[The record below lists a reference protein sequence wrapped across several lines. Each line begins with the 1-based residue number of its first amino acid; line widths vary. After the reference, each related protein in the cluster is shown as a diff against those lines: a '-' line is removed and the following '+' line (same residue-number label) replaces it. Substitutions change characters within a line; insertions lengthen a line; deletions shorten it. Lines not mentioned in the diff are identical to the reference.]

1 MALSSMMFVALA
13 LPLVVMLFSAT
24 APVVSAFSGSGSG
37 TPGNPYIITTVE
49 ELQAMKDNLSGY
61 YALGND
67 INASATSGWNSGA
80 GFIPIGTD
88 TNQFTGSFDGQGYK
102 IINLRINRPSTNYVG
117 LFGYVGSGGAV
128 ENVGLENE
136 NVIGENYV
144 GGLIGNNAGTISNS
158 YSTGSVSGSYYLGG
172 LVGFNNLGTV
182 SNSYSTGSVIG
193 GYIVGGLVGRNYGA
207 VSNSY
212 STGSVSGS
220 GYIVGGLVGYNLG
233 GTVSNSYSTGS
244 VSGGDIVGGLVG
256 ESYGKVFNSY
266 STGSVSGGDIVG
278 GLVGLNY
285 ENVSNSYS
293 TGSVSGGDIVGG
305 LVGESH
311 GTVSNSFWD
320 KETSGKTTS
329 AGGTGKTTVQMKDI
343 RTYTSLEWSGEGLY
357 EPVWDFV
364 GTQYDDKGTE
374 NIWNIRPLV
383 NDGYP
388 FLEISPTLPDTTPPT
403 FSRVAATNITQNV
416 ATITWTTDE
425 LSNSAV
431 AYGTTTSYGSTR
443 SDATLVTSHS
453 INLIGLSAA
462 TLYHYQV
469 SSTDAA
475 GNTSTSSDYTFTTS
489 SPPSPP
495 PTNNPPT
502 SPEDNTPPPTPS
514 LVLPANGANITDNTP
529 LLDWFDV
536 SDPSGVTYDIFIA
549 RDAGFASS
557 ALQKTGLAAST
568 YELTPAEALAAG
580 AYYWCVRA
588 VDGVGN
594 IGSWSED
601 WSFTVSIAPPTPPSV
616 EIPLITPEAPATVE
630 VENAAITALEISV
643 LNTVENVRITV
654 QELVDRPGEI
664 AIVAPGAIYRYLEI
678 IEENI
683 TDNDIGSVTITFK
696 VEKSWIEGENI
707 DENTITLKRY
717 NPENGGWVSLPTA
730 KVSEDATYVYFSAT
744 SPGLSYFAVSG
755 TTMTPAPAAFT
766 VSALTISPSQ
776 VSVGE
781 EVSISVTVTNTG
793 DLEGAYEITL
803 KIDGV
808 VENAENV
815 TLAGGEDRQVMFTI
829 SEDIEGTYNVE
840 VGGQTGAFT
849 VVKPTPAPTGWPLII
864 GIIVVA
870 TAIGISAVLYVRRR
884 RLKKVRKRVRRKRR
898 GRSRK

>member
-1 MALSSMMFVALA
+1 MKKQKAGMALSSMMLVALA

-136 NVIGENYV
+136 NIK
-144 GGLIGNNAGTISNS
+144 GNLR
-158 YSTGSVSGSYYLGG
+158 VGG
-172 LVGFNNLGTV
+172 LVGFNDRGT
-182 SNSYSTGSVIG
+182 
-193 GYIVGGLVGRNYGA
+193 

-220 GYIVGGLVGYNLG
+220 GDYAGGLVGINY

-244 VSGGDIVGGLVG
+244 VSGDYIVGGLVGYNLYGTVSRSYSTGSVSGDNIVGGLVG
-256 ESYGKVFNSY
+256 ESYGTVFNSY
-266 STGSVSGGDIVG
+266 STGSVSGDCIVG

-285 ENVSNSYS
+285 VNVSNSYS

-305 LVGESH
+305 LVGVSY

-364 GTQYDDKGTE
+364 GTQYDDEGTE

-717 NPENGGWVSLPTA
+717 NPENGGWVSLPTV

-815 TLAGGEDRQVMFTI
+815 TLAGGENRQVMFTI

>member
-1 MALSSMMFVALA
+1 MKKQKAGMALSSMMLVALA

-102 IINLRINRPSTNYVG
+102 IINLRINRPSTDYVG
-117 LFGYVGSGGAV
+117 LFGYVGSGGVV

-136 NVIGENYV
+136 NIK
-144 GGLIGNNAGTISNS
+144 GNLR
-158 YSTGSVSGSYYLGG
+158 VGG
-172 LVGFNNLGTV
+172 LVGFNDRGT
-182 SNSYSTGSVIG
+182 
-193 GYIVGGLVGRNYGA
+193 

-220 GYIVGGLVGYNLG
+220 GDYAGGLVGINY

-244 VSGGDIVGGLVG
+244 VSGDYIVGGLIGYNLYGTVSRSYSTGSVSGDNTVGGLVG
-256 ESYGKVFNSY
+256 ESYGTVFNSY
-266 STGSVSGGDIVG
+266 STGSVSGDCIVG

-305 LVGESH
+305 LVGVSY

-320 KETSGKTTS
+320 KETSEKTTS

-364 GTQYDDKGTE
+364 GTQYDDEGTE

-431 AYGTTTSYGSTR
+431 EYGTTTSYGSTR

-462 TLYHYQV
+462 TLYHYRV

-475 GNTSTSSDYTFTTS
+475 GNTSTSSDRTFTTS

-630 VENAAITALEISV
+630 VENAAIIELEISV
-643 LNTVENVRITV
+643 LRTVENVRITIR
-654 QELVDRPGEI
+654 ELVDRPAEI
-664 AIVAPGAIYRYLEI
+664 AIIAPGAIYRYLEI

>member
-1 MALSSMMFVALA
+1 VKKQKAGMALSSMMLVALA

-102 IINLRINRPSTNYVG
+102 IINLRINRPSTDYVG
-117 LFGYVGSGGAV
+117 LFGYVGSGGVV

-136 NVIGENYV
+136 NIK
-144 GGLIGNNAGTISNS
+144 GNLR
-158 YSTGSVSGSYYLGG
+158 VGG
-172 LVGFNNLGTV
+172 LVGFNDRGT
-182 SNSYSTGSVIG
+182 
-193 GYIVGGLVGRNYGA
+193 

-220 GYIVGGLVGYNLG
+220 GDYAGGLVGINY

-244 VSGGDIVGGLVG
+244 VSGDYIVGGLIGYNLYGTVSRSYSTGSVSGDNTVGGLVG
-256 ESYGKVFNSY
+256 ESYGTVFNSY
-266 STGSVSGGDIVG
+266 STGSVSGDCIVG

-305 LVGESH
+305 LVGVSY

-320 KETSGKTTS
+320 KETSEKTTS

-364 GTQYDDKGTE
+364 GTQYDDEGTE

-431 AYGTTTSYGSTR
+431 EYGTTTSYGSTR

-462 TLYHYQV
+462 TLYHYRV

-475 GNTSTSSDYTFTTS
+475 GNTSTSSDRTFTTS

-630 VENAAITALEISV
+630 VENAAIIELEISV
-643 LNTVENVRITV
+643 LRTVENVRITIR
-654 QELVDRPGEI
+654 ELVDRPAEI
-664 AIVAPGAIYRYLEI
+664 AIIAPGAIYRYLEI